1 MDMLKG
7 FAIFMVIAGHT
18 IQYLISGDYC
28 DKSAYRVI
36 YSFHMPLF
44 MAISGFFSYTNSIGG
59 GGKTPIYQRIT
70 RRAWALL
77 IPVVVFAFIMR
88 YVLMESS
95 RFLNPLIHSLWF
107 LKSAFSCF
115 ALYSLATA
123 FPVRNRIIPLM
134 LTLLISQIFSIY
146 NIRLMYPCFLAGAFL
161 KSRIT
166 IVLQH
171 IGTLTIISGAIWLAM
186 VSFFDASFWKIRTQD
201 IFVFVPIQ
209 LLLSTDC
216 WYIMFYRLTVGLSG
230 SLMFF
235 GIFEMLSSRRF
246 HTTLIGKYINAIGQE
261 TLWIYV
267 LQTII
272 LETYLPRYINFDS
285 ASAILFYS
293 VIVPIISIGVLTFCI
308 AIIRALKWSIDEIRQ
323 RYQIA

>member
-1 MDMLKG
+1 
-7 FAIFMVIAGHT
+7 
-18 IQYLISGDYC
+18 
-28 DKSAYRVI
+28 
-36 YSFHMPLF
+36 
-44 MAISGFFSYTNSIGG
+44 
-59 GGKTPIYQRIT
+59 
-70 RRAWALL
+70 
-77 IPVVVFAFIMR
+77 
-88 YVLMESS
+88 MESS

-186 VSFFDASFWKIRTQD
+186 VIFFDASFWKYRTQD
-201 IFVFVPIQ
+201 ILVFVPIQ
-209 LLLSTDC
+209 LLLSTDW
-216 WYIMFYRLTVGLSG
+216 WYVMIYRVIIGLSG

-235 GIFEMLSSRRF
+235 GIFEMLSSRKF

-272 LETYLPRYINFDS
+272 LETYLPRYINFDTT
-285 ASAILFYS
+285 SAILFYS
-293 VIVPIISIGVLTFCI
+293 IITPIISIGVLIVCM
-308 AIIRALKWSIDEIRQ
+308 AIIRITKLAVKGILHRN
-323 RYQIA
+323 QIA